1 MTSFSV
7 ILCFK
12 GFSQRCLRPS
22 SKGCVSPGLP
32 SPGWRSP
39 ASPLS
44 SQDAPWP
51 AGRMATRGYQTCV
64 CMCVCVSMFC
74 FEQRET
80 SQAKSVL
87 MDLEGCFGDAF
98 DWTQVQSC
106 GIMYRSLRNNGC
118 SMTCGNILS
127 HAKAQVA
134 AFRNFVGEKL
144 CVFKIGV
151 TANPLMRFPSYI
163 DQGFTFMW
171 VVAESCSKGL
181 IHMLEAALISEF
193 AACSGCRNKLGSGGE
208 GALNRTTAAL
218 PPFYVY
224 VAGGRADQNRRV
236 G

>member
-1 MTSFSV
+1 M
-7 ILCFK
+7 LA
-12 GFSQRCLRPS
+12 
-22 SKGCVSPGLP
+22 SKLERMCV
-32 SPGWRSP
+32 
-39 ASPLS
+39 A
-44 SQDAPWP
+44 WP
-51 AGRMATRGYQTCV
+51 ALPRMPESCIAIVQSGRTLASRSDGHSRVSNLCLHV
-64 CMCVCVSMFC
+64 CVCVSMFC